1 MKQFLILFL
10 LLTAQTLFS
19 QSRNLQIEGIVT
31 DTAGLPLPAV
41 TVALSL
47 QKDSTLIGF
56 GMTDDQG
63 HFILKRIA
71 ADDYYLQISYLG
83 YQNYHQNLSLRPE
96 NPKTDLG
103 KIALRAGN
111 LLLNTVNV
119 TSDRMPLQMR
129 KDTIEYNAQAFKTQP
144 GSVVEDLLKKLPG
157 VQVDANGNVRA
168 QGERVQ
174 NILVDGKDFFGQDPK
189 IATKNLPAD
198 AVDKVQVYDK
208 KSDKAEFT
216 GIEDGREQKTI
227 NLKLKEDHKHGY
239 FGNASGGYGTKDR
252 FDGKFNLNRFDKKL
266 RLSGIGMANNT
277 NQQGFSFDDYINF
290 MGGLSNFMS
299 GGGQGGRV
307 RIEFN
312 PEEAGIP
319 IGEGLQ
325 NGFTDT
331 RAGGLNTNYDL
342 SSKTEISAS
351 YFYSRLQN
359 ERLRMVTRQNVLGD
373 QVFNSDEME
382 DRFSRNSGHRL
393 NLTLKHKIDS
403 VQQITFRGRFNI
415 SDALYDS
422 RGSSRAFDPNAL
434 LQNDGTRD
442 YHSNGD
448 FMQGN
453 ADLTYR
459 LRLGKKG
466 RALVANASYQD
477 GKQTRAG
484 DLRAQNNYAQTPDPE
499 LVHQRQQYSDE
510 APNYGAQLNYTE
522 PLGKKQYL
530 ELEASRRKYSN
541 NTRKNFYDIVET
553 PTPGEYY
560 NPELSNH
567 FKRGYLYDRAGLN
580 YLLNRKKYNLTLGAA
595 LQRSLLEGESLDQN
609 LAFPRKTFV
618 RVLPAGFFN
627 YDFKQGRNLSVDYV
641 TNLREPSLEQLQPVV
656 DNSDPLNRYIGN
668 PNLKPEFSHELSGH
682 FLNFD
687 QFTMTSLFFNLQATY
702 TQDRIT
708 NASTI
713 DSLLRRTLT
722 PVNVKQDVSINGYV
736 GLNTPLRFMK
746 SNLNVNL
753 SSGYNR
759 GILFVNTQENKVDRW
774 NNSLELVLENR
785 KKDKFDLNG
794 GARLNFSN
802 TRYSISTNLNQDY
815 LNSEYFGEIVYN
827 PTKKW
832 NISTG
837 MNYFV
842 YSKESFGERRTV
854 PLWRVQLTR
863 YVLKNNRGRIQL
875 AAFDLLNKNV
885 GISRNSQLNYLE
897 EERIQN
903 LSRYFMLTF
912 GYSISGFAKEQQGGI
927 RINVR
932 H

>member
-1 MKQFLILFL
+1 MKQFLILFFL
-10 LLTAQTLFS
+10 LISQTLFS

-83 YQNYHQNLSLRPE
+83 YQPHHQNLGLRPE
-96 NPKTDLG
+96 NQKTDLG

-111 LLLNTVNV
+111 VLLNTVNV
-119 TSDRMPLQMR
+119 GANRIPLQIR
-129 KDTIEYNAQAFKTQP
+129 KDTIEYNALAFKTQP

-168 QGERVQ
+168 QGEQVR
-174 NILVDGKDFFGQDPK
+174 NILVDGKEFFGQDPK

-239 FGNASGGYGTKDR
+239 FGNASGGYGDKQR

-299 GGGQGGRV
+299 GGSSGGRV

-312 PEEAGIP
+312 PEEMGIP

-331 RAGGLNTNYDL
+331 RAGGLNANYDL

-351 YFYSRLQN
+351 YFYSRLQH
-359 ERLRMVTRQNVLGD
+359 ERLRTVTRQNVLGD

-382 DRFSRNSGHRL
+382 DRLNRNNGHRL

-403 VQQITFRGRFNI
+403 AQQITFRGRFNL
-415 SDALYDS
+415 SDALFDS
-422 RGSSRAFDPNAL
+422 RGSSRAFDPNGF

-442 YHSNGD
+442 FNSKGN
-448 FMQGN
+448 FLQGN

-459 LRLGKKG
+459 VRLGKKG

-477 GKQTRAG
+477 GKQTRDG
-484 DLRAQNNYAQTPDPE
+484 DLRAQNNYTQSSVSE
-499 LVHQRQQYSDE
+499 IVHQRQQYADE
-510 APNYGAQLNYTE
+510 APNYGVELNYTE
-522 PLGKKQYL
+522 PLGKRQYL
-530 ELEASRRKYSN
+530 EWQVSRRQYSN
-541 NTRKNFYDIVET
+541 NTKKDFYDILET
-553 PTPGEYY
+553 PKPGEFY

-567 FKRGYLYDRAGLN
+567 FKRGYLYDRTGLN
-580 YLLNRKKYNLTLGAA
+580 YLLNRKKYNLTLGAGV
-595 LQRSLLEGESLDQN
+595 QRSLLEGESLDQG
-609 LAFPRKTFV
+609 LAFPRRTFV

-627 YDFKQGRNLSVDYV
+627 YDFKQGRNLSIDYM
-641 TNLREPSLEQLQPVV
+641 TNLREPSLEHLQPVV

-668 PNLKPEFSHELSGH
+668 PDLKPEYRHELSGS

-687 QFTMTSLFFNLQATY
+687 QFTMSSLFFNFRAVY

-708 NASTI
+708 NASAI
-713 DSLLRRTLT
+713 DSLLRRILR
-722 PVNVKQDVSINGYV
+722 PVNVKQDLAINGYL
-736 GLNTPLRFMK
+736 GYNTPLRFMK
-746 SNLNVNL
+746 SNLGINL

-759 GILFVNTQENKVDRW
+759 GILFVNTQENNVDRW
-774 NNSLELVLENR
+774 NNMIECTLENR

-802 TRYSISTNLNQDY
+802 TRYSVNKSLNQDF
-815 LNSEYFGEIVYN
+815 LNSEYFGEMVYN
-827 PTKKW
+827 PTNKW

-837 MNYFV
+837 LNYFV
-842 YSKESFGERRTV
+842 YSKETFGERRTV
-854 PLWRVQLTR
+854 PLWRAQLTR
-863 YVLKNNRGRIQL
+863 YILKNNRGRIQL
-875 AAFDLLNKNV
+875 AAFDLLNKHV

-927 RINVR
+927 RINMR